1 MIDNGIGGTLE
12 SMMLTVDEA
21 VPEQMVLDKKIP
33 IEDIETRRP
42 GVYFLIRENKVV
54 YVGKSIDMI
63 QRLRSHMADQ
73 RMEFTHVTMLKL
85 DSDEFELDIMEKM
98 MIRKFKPPKNKD
110 SMSRKMRGE
119 TYSLEGR

>member
-33 IEDIETRRP
+33 IDDIETRRP

-98 MIRKFKPPKNKD
+98 MIRKFKPPKNRD

>member
-54 YVGKSIDMI
+54 YVGKSNDMI

-98 MIRKFKPPKNKD
+98 MIRKFKPPKNRD

-119 TYSLEGR
+119 TYPLEGR

>member
-98 MIRKFKPPKNKD
+98 MIRKFKPPKNRD

-119 TYSLEGR
+119 TYPLEGR

>member
-33 IEDIETRRP
+33 IDDIETRRP

-119 TYSLEGR
+119 TYPLEGR

>member
-33 IEDIETRRP
+33 IDDIETRRP

-54 YVGKSIDMI
+54 YVGKSNDMI

-98 MIRKFKPPKNKD
+98 MIRKFKPPKNRD

-119 TYSLEGR
+119 TYPLEGR

>member
-98 MIRKFKPPKNKD
+98 MIRKFKPPKNRD
-110 SMSRKMRGE
+110 YMSRKMRGE
-119 TYSLEGR
+119 TYPLEGR

>member
-33 IEDIETRRP
+33 IDDIETRRP

-98 MIRKFKPPKNKD
+98 MIRKFKPPKNRD

-119 TYSLEGR
+119 TYPLEGR

>member
-119 TYSLEGR
+119 TYPLEGR